1 MAKSDF
7 DKFFLNLP
15 PFDRENDFD
24 QFWKKSTSEIKKI
37 PLEAEVKKTRGG
49 STAFTVFDVTY
60 HSFMKTQIHGKLF
73 KPKKKKP
80 KVTIIIH
87 DYNEAPLYRHSHLDQ
102 DTAYF
107 FLELRGHGVLSTEN
121 QEEQRSPGYMIE
133 NIFDRDTYYMK
144 AIYLDALRSVDM
156 LRLIPD
162 LDCSSIGVIGK
173 GLGAAAA
180 LFTAVYSDRV
190 SALVMETPGFCY
202 LPMNQNL
209 STGAAAAEINEFV
222 ATTKAKRKLI
232 KTNLTYFDA
241 LNFSD
246 KVTCPVLVTVGF
258 KDTIAPPGCVFSF
271 FNHLLTEKT
280 IEVYPDGGHDCGGD
294 KQDKKTIKWISN
306 IINS

>member
-1 MAKSDF
+1 
-7 DKFFLNLP
+7 
-15 PFDRENDFD
+15 
-24 QFWKKSTSEIKKI
+24 
-37 PLEAEVKKTRGG
+37 
-49 STAFTVFDVTY
+49 
-60 HSFMKTQIHGKLF
+60 MKTQIHGKLF

-258 KDTIAPPGCVFSF
+258 KDTIAPLDVSSAFSIISSRKRQLKYTPMEVTTAAVTSRTKKQLSGFQILLTADIHLFYFNRSRWSSSLTKLYPISFSF
-271 FNHLLTEKT
+271 GTAS
-280 IEVYPDGGHDCGGD
+280 
-294 KQDKKTIKWISN
+294 IKSCLVFPC
-306 IINS
+306 